1 MPPLITAS
9 AQSRSRLARTLYWMA
24 VTAMAALPLALVIA
38 YDAEVFLLDVKR

>member
-9 AQSRSRLARTLYWMA
+9 AQSPRGARTLYWMA